1 MFRRCLV
8 LSVFVLMMETI
19 LLDDNFRSL
28 SEEFIQKLISDDI
41 GFLPERILNIPI
53 KERFLRMKKIRIEE
67 GDIAAAIQD
76 LTEIDKPNLK
86 WSSPYPSKQELRRR
100 YEGGRTLGHR
110 KNHEP
115 PFYGTVYIE
124 KGILPDNQNISV
136 FTTEETKY
144 LGRRCHRF
152 YDQSGWIVDDKGKGS
167 YVFKTY
173 FADGV
178 QTEFWLHSQ
187 SANSTEDARRKVHDV
202 GRSLGLTP
210 QFLRVGARVVQI
222 MDGEGSFSANTDGIL
237 HIYYDEF
244 VEEQKSGY
252 VEEILLHELA
262 HTSLD
267 LEYYGWVNWEDA
279 AAADAGY
286 VSYYAEEDPEAEDVS
301 ESITNWIGVALR
313 TLSEDNYKCTIQQ
326 IPNRLQLLDDQNFNL
341 YPWNNGIN
349 PTNYVVPK
357 DYEWQ
362 ELKPFYYPYGKEFM
376 TAANTKKKS
385 PDKNPSSN
393 DKIAVK
399 K

>member
-167 YVFKTY
+167 YVFKIT
-173 FADGV
+173 
-178 QTEFWLHSQ
+178 LPI
-187 SANSTEDARRKVHDV
+187 
-202 GRSLGLTP
+202 SLL
-210 QFLRVGARVVQI
+210 LL
-222 MDGEGSFSANTDGIL
+222 SFFS
-237 HIYYDEF
+237 
-244 VEEQKSGY
+244 SS
-252 VEEILLHELA
+252 LL
-262 HTSLD
+262 
-267 LEYYGWVNWEDA
+267 
-279 AAADAGY
+279 
-286 VSYYAEEDPEAEDVS
+286 
-301 ESITNWIGVALR
+301 
-313 TLSEDNYKCTIQQ
+313 
-326 IPNRLQLLDDQNFNL
+326 LQLLSFFSL
-341 YPWNNGIN
+341 S
-349 PTNYVVPK
+349 
-357 DYEWQ
+357 
-362 ELKPFYYPYGKEFM
+362 LLLLLSF
-376 TAANTKKKS
+376 
-385 PDKNPSSN
+385 SSSLLLFLFSSF
-393 DKIAVK
+393 
-399 K
+399 